1 MRRTAREHAPSI
13 LVAALSA
20 AFGVALLQGTGALA
34 LMIRADDT
42 LGSSTA
48 AGIALASVAIVF
60 IAIATYVAA
69 IVTANT
75 FATIIA
81 GRVRTIALLRLLGA
95 TAVSQR
101 RSVAREGF
109 VVGCLGS
116 LLGASAGTAITAL
129 GLAVAALAGWIPS
142 LAYSFVDPV
151 LLVPIVAVILTTWIA
166 SWVGARRVL
175 VVSPLEALGAA
186 QERSAEQVGSRRA
199 RNATALVL
207 VILGFGLLGL
217 GILAGLVSQA
227 GVLIGMVGGMVSFT
241 GVVLGAHAIMPWTLR
256 SIGRVFGGS
265 ASARLAAANAVRY
278 PERSTRT
285 TIGIVIGVTL
295 VTMFGVAGGSFQ
307 SLFDRLLSGEDDAA
321 QISLTIAAV
330 VGIFSVLV
338 GFSALIAAVGLVN
351 TLSLGI
357 MQRTRELGLLRALGF
372 TVRQLRAMVIAE
384 SGQLVA
390 AAIVVG
396 LLLGGFYGWAGAQ
409 SMLALVT
416 GFPAFV
422 VPVVSPV
429 LLAVV
434 VGGAVLLTIAASV
447 VPTRR
452 ATSVSPVTAL
462 AVE

>member
-1 MRRTAREHAPSI
+1 M
-13 LVAALSA
+13 
-20 AFGVALLQGTGALA
+20 
-34 LMIRADDT
+34 
-42 LGSSTA
+42 
-48 AGIALASVAIVF
+48 
-60 IAIATYVAA
+60 
-69 IVTANT
+69 
-75 FATIIA
+75 
-81 GRVRTIALLRLLGA
+81 
-95 TAVSQR
+95 
-101 RSVAREGF
+101 
-109 VVGCLGS
+109 
-116 LLGASAGTAITAL
+116 
-129 GLAVAALAGWIPS
+129 
-142 LAYSFVDPV
+142 
-151 LLVPIVAVILTTWIA
+151 
-166 SWVGARRVL
+166 
-175 VVSPLEALGAA
+175 
-186 QERSAEQVGSRRA
+186 
-199 RNATALVL
+199 L

-434 VGGAVLLTIAASV
+434 VGGAVLLTIVASV
-447 VPTRR
+447 APTRR
-452 ATSVSPVTAL
+452 ATRVSPVTAL

>member
-13 LVAALSA
+13 LVAALSS

-48 AGIALASVAIVF
+48 AGIALSSVAFVF
-60 IAIATYVAA
+60 IAIAAYVGA

-95 TAVSQR
+95 TALSQR
-101 RSVAREGF
+101 RSVAREGLI
-109 VVGCLGS
+109 VGCLGS
-116 LLGASAGTAITAL
+116 LVGAVAGTAITAL
-129 GLAVAALAGWIPS
+129 TLGVATLAGWIPS
-142 LAYSFVDPV
+142 LAYSFVDLV

-175 VVSPLEALGAA
+175 TVSPLEALGAA
-186 QERSAEQVGSRRA
+186 QERSVELVGSRRG

-217 GILAGLVSQA
+217 GILAGLVSPA

-241 GVVLGAHAIMPWTLR
+241 GVVLGAHAIMPWALR
-256 SIGRVFGGS
+256 AIGRLFGRS

-307 SLFDRLLSGEDDAA
+307 YLFDRLLAGQDDAA
-321 QISLTIAAV
+321 QVSLTIAAV

-372 TVRQLRAMVIAE
+372 TVRQLRSMVLAE
-384 SGQLVA
+384 SGQLVV

-416 GFPAFV
+416 GAPSFV

-429 LLAVV
+429 LMAVL
-434 VGGAVLLTIAASV
+434 VGGAVLLTLVASV
-447 VPTRR
+447 APTRR